1 MTRTSRR
8 LAAALFSATVLAGLA
23 VSGATAAPP
32 AGHGKAF
39 AEVRAATARF
49 ASLKQAAKAGYGLP
63 PAPAPLHECI
73 SSFDG
78 TGAMGFHYIN
88 GNLLDTTVDPTKPE
102 ALVYAP
108 DANGKLHLV
117 ALEYVVF
124 QAPWIAAHGSEM
136 PSLFGEMFMATGRA
150 EPLRHPGVLLAPPV
164 ALPGQPGGPV
174 HAVQPDR
181 VVRGGRDGRGRSRR
195 RRDRRRRRPD
205 RCDRIRVLDRSCRE
219 QVHQPPDLTT
229 SMAPT

>member
-1 MTRTSRR
+1 MPRTSRR
-8 LAAALFSATVLAGLA
+8 LAAALFSAAVLAGLA

-78 TGAMGFHYIN
+78 SGAMGFHYIN

-124 QAPWIAAHGSEM
+124 QAPWIAEHGSEM
-136 PSLFGEMFMATGRA
+136 PSLFGEMFMATPEPNRYAIPAFFSLHLWLYQDNPAGLFTPFNPTVSCWAAETAAAGHGTAGTGADAAPAGAIAFACSIGRA
-150 EPLRHPGVLLAPPV
+150 
-164 ALPGQPGGPV
+164 
-174 HAVQPDR
+174 DS
-181 VVRGGRDGRGRSRR
+181 RSTS
-195 RRDRRRRRPD
+195 RP
-205 RCDRIRVLDRSCRE
+205 
-219 QVHQPPDLTT
+219 T
-229 SMAPT
+229 

>member
-1 MTRTSRR
+1 M
-8 LAAALFSATVLAGLA
+8 LASLA

-49 ASLKQAAKAGYGLP
+49 ASLKQAANAGYGLP

-108 DANGKLHLV
+108 DENGKLHLV

-124 QAPWIAAHGSEM
+124 QAPWIAEHGSEM
-136 PSLFGEMFMATGRA
+136 PSLFGEMFMATG
-150 EPLRHPGVLLAPPV
+150 EPNRFAIPAFFSLHLWLYQDNPAGLFTPFNPTVSCA
-164 ALPGQPGGPV
+164 
-174 HAVQPDR
+174 
-181 VVRGGRDGRGRSRR
+181 GGRDGLGRPRR
-195 RRDRRRRRPD
+195 RSDRRRRCPD

>member
-49 ASLKQAAKAGYGLP
+49 ASLKQAANAGYGLP

-124 QAPWIAAHGSEM
+124 QAPWIAEHGSEM
-136 PSLFGEMFMATGRA
+136 PSLFGEMFMATPEPNRYAIPAFFSLHLWLYQDNPAGLFTPFNPTVSCGAAETAAAGHATAGTGADAAPVAAIAFACSIGRA
-150 EPLRHPGVLLAPPV
+150 E
-164 ALPGQPGGPV
+164 
-174 HAVQPDR
+174 
-181 VVRGGRDGRGRSRR
+181 GRSTS
-195 RRDRRRRRPD
+195 RP
-205 RCDRIRVLDRSCRE
+205 
-219 QVHQPPDLTT
+219 
-229 SMAPT
+229 A